1 MLKLIGLE
9 WKKHNILKY
18 ILGAFAI
25 IAVLAVFL
33 FAQCYLGI
41 ANDPETGVPD
51 SAPGMDTMMVQVE
64 MFTNLCFL
72 VFTAVMMSVFVIA
85 PAKRDSE
92 SDVRISH
99 PAETNYYF
107 RNGSRL
113 DILLCYTGNRKNSDL
128 SSVISAV
135 RKYGTE
141 FPAWI

>member
-51 SAPGMDTMMVQVE
+51 SAPGMDTMMKCLQIFV
-64 MFTNLCFL
+64 FL
-72 VFTAVMMSVFVIA
+72 
-85 PAKRDSE
+85 
-92 SDVRISH
+92 
-99 PAETNYYF
+99 YLQ
-107 RNGSRL
+107 RL
-113 DILLCYTGNRKNSDL
+113 
-128 SSVISAV
+128 
-135 RKYGTE
+135 
-141 FPAWI
+141 

>member
-72 VFTAVMMSVFVIA
+72 VFTAVMMSV
-85 PAKRDSE
+85 
-92 SDVRISH
+92 
-99 PAETNYYF
+99 
-107 RNGSRL
+107 
-113 DILLCYTGNRKNSDL
+113 
-128 SSVISAV
+128 
-135 RKYGTE
+135 
-141 FPAWI
+141 